1 MRWSRVS
8 RRCPTGRWF
17 GIGRSCRGR
26 RRFSA
31 VHRCPMMPRSWTRPW
46 CVWERRCMGTLWSR
60 MRRWCVA
67 GFPGRFR
74 LPPGVVPGEERRWQG
89 WSVGFRGGAKWGWSR
104 SGGERGWAVL
114 VRMSSVMRSFP
125 TAPGCSSR
133 PRCSARRR
141 SRAGRGCS
149 SMPRFWMTAGC
160 MTKPRFLEKRWCLDF
175 HRQSTLLTDRAI
187 TVNLSFQ
194 YSNQMTTP
202 CDCGLTPI
210 TPRMGGQYSQVSSRN
225 LMRFK
230 ISIHL
235 WLQVRRQD
243 SGSSG
248 NAMSLRSKNPC
259 LQECLA
265 MWM

>member
-46 CVWERRCMGTLWSR
+46 CVWERKCLGTLWSGTK
-60 MRRWCVA
+60 RWCVA

-74 LPPGVVPGEERRWQG
+74 LPPGVVPGKERRRQG

-141 SRAGRGCS
+141 SRAGRG
-149 SMPRFWMTAGC
+149 SM
-160 MTKPRFLEKRWCLDF
+160 
-175 HRQSTLLTDRAI
+175 STLRCSTTAELPTRLPCTDQHSCSRVLPQSLCRLCSRAESAHFTLYTI
-187 TVNLSFQ
+187 QKTS
-194 YSNQMTTP
+194 
-202 CDCGLTPI
+202 
-210 TPRMGGQYSQVSSRN
+210 
-225 LMRFK
+225 
-230 ISIHL
+230 
-235 WLQVRRQD
+235 
-243 SGSSG
+243 
-248 NAMSLRSKNPC
+248 
-259 LQECLA
+259 QECGGRILIYLGSGGSTPLKKYVTSWSVMGRLPLKRGMLPQA
-265 MWM
+265 LMV